1 MIIDGKALAKNFE
14 EAITRQIKEN
24 HLTPKLVIISCD
36 PDDASKVYLRNK
48 TRAAKRVG
56 IICEIKTFDSNITE
70 EQLVDEIYKLNE
82 DEEVHGIIVQLPL
95 PKHIDANYIANTISY
110 VKDVDGFGRY
120 SVFKPCTPLG
130 CIKLV
135 QNQGL
140 KLEGKHCVV
149 IGRSNIVGKPLAKLL
164 LDENATVTV
173 CHSRTPVEQLA
184 TLCKNADFIFSS
196 AGVPNLIKPEYLKEG
211 STLID
216 ISINRDED
224 GKLCGDAMKGC
235 EDVCGY
241 ITPVPGGVGPM
252 TVAMLMMNVLNAS
265 WLTLPEDC
273 DIINT

>member
-14 EAITRQIKEN
+14 EAIANQIKEN

-70 EQLVDEIYKLNE
+70 EQLVDEIHKLNK
-82 DEEVHGIIVQLPL
+82 DKEVHGIIVQLPL

-110 VKDVDGFGRY
+110 VKDVDGFGKH

-130 CIKLV
+130 CIELV

-164 LDENATVTV
+164 LDENATVTI

-252 TVAMLMMNVLNAS
+252 TVAMLMMNVLNAN
-265 WLTLPEDC
+265 WLTLQEDC